1 MKRLFLLDAYALIFR
16 SYYAFIKNPRITSK
30 GLNTSAIFGFLL
42 TLEEVLNKQHPTH
55 MAVVFDTHEPTFRH
69 IMYKEYK
76 ANRAETPE
84 DILKA
89 VPYIKRLLEAFRIPV
104 IACPGYE
111 ADDVIGTL
119 SRLASEKGFE
129 TYMMTPDK
137 DYAQLVK
144 ENVYMFKPSRSGNDS
159 VLWGVEDVKR
169 EFDVN
174 NPLQVIDLLALMGDK
189 VDNIPGAPGIGPK
202 TASKLISEYG
212 DAENI
217 IANADKLKDK
227 LQQTIIENK
236 DNILL
241 SKTLATIEINVP
253 IAFDEED
260 LKMCEPNYPALK
272 ALYEELEFR
281 TFMAKLNAN
290 DAVAQISQK
299 KKENVA
305 PATDVIQASL
315 FQEVGQPDL
324 FSQSTFN
331 TIANTNHSYLLAS
344 SDEEIQSLVDTISH
358 LKEFCFDTET
368 TSISAI
374 DAELVAISFSWKKNE
389 GYLIHFDNDK
399 QRTLRILEIVR
410 PIFENIDIRKIGQNM
425 KYDIQVLENYD
436 IKVEGPLF
444 DTMIAHYLLEPD
456 NRHNMDLL
464 SETYLNYTPIH
475 IEELIGEKRQG
486 QKNMRDVDTD
496 RIKEYAVEDADVT
509 FQLKEVFEPML
520 KEKELYSLFTDIEM
534 PLVPVLAKME
544 RNGVVLDTESLKSV
558 AEEMRQEIISLEQDI
573 YSIAGEEFNISSPRQ
588 LGEILFDKMKLDEKA
603 KKTKTKQYV
612 TNEEVLQHLKHK
624 SPIVEKVLDYRG
636 LKKLLSTYVEAL
648 PSLINP

>member
-42 TLEEVLNKQHPTH
+42 TLEEVLNKQHPPH

-119 SRLASEKGFE
+119 SRLASEKDFE

-212 DAENI
+212 DVENI

-227 LQQTIIENK
+227 LQQTIKENK

-272 ALYEELEFR
+272 GLYEELEFR

-299 KKENVA
+299 KKEAVA
-305 PATDVIQASL
+305 PATDVIQTTL
-315 FQEVGQPDL
+315 FQEERQADL

-344 SDEEIQSLVDTISH
+344 SDEEIQSLIDTISH

-389 GYLIHFDNDK
+389 GYLIRFDNNK
-399 QRTLRILEIVR
+399 QRTLSILEIVR
-410 PIFENIDIRKIGQNM
+410 PIFENKNIRKIGQNM
-425 KYDIQVLENYD
+425 KYD
-436 IKVEGPLF
+436 
-444 DTMIAHYLLEPD
+444 
-456 NRHNMDLL
+456 
-464 SETYLNYTPIH
+464 
-475 IEELIGEKRQG
+475 
-486 QKNMRDVDTD
+486 
-496 RIKEYAVEDADVT
+496 
-509 FQLKEVFEPML
+509 
-520 KEKELYSLFTDIEM
+520 
-534 PLVPVLAKME
+534 
-544 RNGVVLDTESLKSV
+544 
-558 AEEMRQEIISLEQDI
+558 
-573 YSIAGEEFNISSPRQ
+573 
-588 LGEILFDKMKLDEKA
+588 
-603 KKTKTKQYV
+603 
-612 TNEEVLQHLKHK
+612 
-624 SPIVEKVLDYRG
+624 
-636 LKKLLSTYVEAL
+636 
-648 PSLINP
+648 